1 MLINYI
7 FIKIYLFPMLRD
19 DNLTSSIRAA
29 IRRNPKNRKII
40 LINGRKMKIC
50 LVILYE
56 MLNVIFEQNNQFKTN
71 ANKHIKKELRVKKLK
86 DLVHNFV
93 FGNK

>member
-1 MLINYI
+1 
-7 FIKIYLFPMLRD
+7 
-19 DNLTSSIRAA
+19 
-29 IRRNPKNRKII
+29 
-40 LINGRKMKIC
+40 MKIC